1 MNQFQ
6 DAFISYGRADSKA
19 FAKTLNDRLVAEG
32 LEVWF
37 DFDDIPLGVD
47 YQNQID
53 NGIECADNF
62 LFIIAPHSV
71 NSPYCAKEVNRA
83 LLYNKRIIPILHV
96 EQITQEIWQ
105 QRFPQGT
112 EAQWAGYQEKGLHS
126 SFPNLHPEL
135 AKINWIYCREG
146 IDDFEKAFQGLLEI
160 LSRQQSYV
168 RQHTLL
174 LSKAL
179 EWGRQQKQSRY
190 LLVGDERRQAEAW
203 LKMRFKDE
211 QAPCTPSYLH
221 CEFITES
228 IKNANNLMTQ
238 VFLSYA
244 EEEIEVMEKVR
255 QSLRRE
261 GFTVWTN
268 KTDIQTG
275 VSFVEAIYRGIEE
288 ADNLVYLMS
297 PASLESTYCQQEIEY
312 ALSLNKRII
321 PLLVKPADLKQVPS
335 ALQGLQYIDLTD
347 NTIELDYQQDESHLV
362 RTLHQDAAYYEEH
375 KILLTKAL
383 KWERQNRNPSILL
396 RGYNLQHAESW
407 LKVGKARS
415 LHPPLPLQEE
425 FIAASLQQPPG
436 ISLEVFVSYSRTD
449 SDFARKLN
457 DALQMQGKTTWFDQE
472 SIASGSDFQQEIY
485 RGIENAE
492 NFLFVLSPRSVNSPY
507 CADEVEY
514 AVKLNKR
521 IITILYRAVNPAELH
536 PDLAKVQWIDFT
548 HQEGDF
554 YTHFN
559 ELLRTL
565 DTDREHVH
573 NHTKWLQRAIEWEK
587 RDKDADL
594 LLRGSEFAIAENWF
608 QEANQAKK
616 HPPAT
621 ALQTTFIQCSRNAI
635 QAAVQQEKRRLVV
648 LRSLL
653 GMMTVIAGV
662 AVVASIS
669 AFKSQQE
676 AHESER
682 VARQGEI
689 KALAESSKAQF
700 ALGRE
705 FDALL
710 LGLRAAN
717 KLQDQQVAEGDSSL
731 QTQVLAALQQSVF
744 SIREKN
750 RLKNFNGAVS
760 NVLFSPN
767 GQLLATVDAE
777 GNKLWRLDG
786 TQMAKLNDLT
796 EDGFSVMGFS
806 HDNQTIATFNQ
817 IWNRKNPIQIWGVDG
832 KQKSQIRGKE
842 GFQSVQFSPDHRTI
856 ATFDGDVSQLWQMD
870 GKAIATLGNSTIVFS
885 QDGQTVAGVDADQQ
899 VMNFWRRDG
908 KLISTV
914 ETEKEFNPRALNQDG
929 SLAVMSDG
937 KTLKLQHRNRQGLTP
952 LAESTVSTN
961 SYLIAV
967 LFSPDGKTVAAV
979 YNNTS
984 SGKGFV
990 KLWRLDGSLRTTLTH
1005 EQFISGLELSPDSQ
1019 RVVTASYD
1027 KTVKL
1032 WNLDGTLL
1040 ANLVG
1045 HGDWVTAIDLSP
1057 DGKTIVSASY
1067 DSTLKVWANDDSLLK
1082 KWDANRTV
1090 FSDDKQVFATAIE
1103 NGPVA
1108 VWKMDGTPIATLI
1121 PKSEG
1126 LADLQFSQN
1135 GKTIVTSFSDSDA
1148 YGPLQLWNGDGK
1160 LVKTLIEKTQ
1170 NPKDQ
1175 DSTYLSVLVSQDG
1188 KSIVTNLQGPDAYG
1202 PLQLWNGDGKLV
1214 KTLIEK
1220 TQKPKGQDSTYLNV
1234 SVSQDGKSIV
1244 TNLQGSDVYGPV
1256 QLWNGDG
1263 KLVKT
1268 LIEKTQ
1274 KPKDQ
1279 DSGFLNVF
1287 FSKDGQSIVT
1297 SPQSSDSYGPVKLW
1311 DARQGTFRATLAA
1324 ATQINQNKTS
1334 NIEFSE
1340 DSQTLLTVTNSS
1352 DARSVVKLW
1361 RSNGTLIKT
1370 LIDASEIKGSVT
1382 ATFSQSDSDRTIT
1395 KPPIP
1400 NQIITAIPGGA
1411 VQLWGTDGTPLD
1423 TVTEKLEV
1431 EKQTEDLRLSPDG
1444 QILAVGVNRK
1454 KIQLWDVKGQK
1465 LLQTISHEGD
1475 ALAWSFSPD
1484 SQMFASGS
1492 FDNTI
1497 KLWSRSTKSVVPL
1510 NGHIS
1515 GVSQLHFAPN
1525 GKHLTSISEKGNV
1538 ILFPLEGLTDLQT
1551 WVKRG
1556 CQHLGNYLR
1565 INANE
1570 EDQQLC
1576 DTTLITAQHSQ

>member
-6 DAFISYGRADSKA
+6 NAFISYGRADSKT
-19 FAKTLNDRLVAEG
+19 FAKNLNDRLVAEG

-71 NSPYCAKEVNRA
+71 NSPYCAKEVQWA

-105 QRFPQGT
+105 QRRPQGT
-112 EAQWAGYQEKGLHS
+112 DAEWAEYQTKGLHS
-126 SFPNLHPEL
+126 SFPNMHPEL

-160 LSRQQSYV
+160 LNRQQSYV

-174 LSKAL
+174 LAKAL
-179 EWGRQQKQSRY
+179 EWERQQKQSRY
-190 LLVGDERRQAEAW
+190 LLVGEERQQAEAW
-203 LKMRFKDE
+203 LKTRFKDE
-211 QAPCTPSYLH
+211 QAPCIPSPLH

-228 IKNANNLMTQ
+228 IKNAHNLMTQ
-238 VFLSYA
+238 IFLSYA
-244 EEEIEVMEKVR
+244 EEEIEMMEKVR

-288 ADNLVYLMS
+288 ADNLVYLLS
-297 PASLESTYCQQEIEY
+297 PAALQSAYCKQEIEY

-321 PLLVKPADLKQVPS
+321 PILVKPTDLEQVPPV
-335 ALQGLQYIDLTD
+335 LQDLQYIDLTD
-347 NTIELDYQQDESHLV
+347 NTIERDYQQDESQLV
-362 RTLHQDAAYYEEH
+362 RVLHQDAAYYEEH

-396 RGYNLQHAESW
+396 RGYNLQHAEAW
-407 LKVGKARS
+407 LKLGKARS
-415 LHPPLPLQEE
+415 LHPPLPLQAE
-425 FIAASLQQPPG
+425 FIAASLQQPPD

-457 DALQMQGKTTWFDQE
+457 DALQTQGKTTWFDQE

-492 NFLFVLSPRSVNSPY
+492 NFLFILSPRSINSPY

-521 IITILYRAVNPAELH
+521 MITILHQTVNTAELH
-536 PDLAKVQWIDFT
+536 PELAKVQWIDFT
-548 HQEGDF
+548 RQKGDF

-559 ELLRTL
+559 ELSRTL

-587 RDKDADL
+587 REKDTDL
-594 LLRGSEFAIAENWF
+594 LLRGSEFAIAENWL
-608 QEANQAKK
+608 QEATQTKK
-616 HPPAT
+616 HPSAT
-621 ALQTTFIQCSRNAI
+621 ALQTTFIQCSRDAI
-635 QAAVQQEKRRLVV
+635 QAAVKQEKRRLVI

-653 GMMTVIAGV
+653 GMMTAIAGV

-669 AFKSQQE
+669 AFKNQQEAHKSQQE
-676 AHESER
+676 ATR
-682 VARQGEI
+682 GEI

-700 ALGRE
+700 ALGKE

-710 LGLRAAN
+710 SGLRAAK
-717 KLQDQQVAEGDSSL
+717 KLEDQEISEEDSSL

-750 RLKNFNGAVS
+750 RLKNFNGPVS
-760 NVLFSPN
+760 NVIFSPN
-767 GQLLATVDAE
+767 GQMLATTDAE

-786 TQMAKLNDLT
+786 TQITKLNDLT

-806 HDNQTIATFNQ
+806 HNNQTIATFTQ
-817 IWNRKNPIQIWGVDG
+817 IWNRKNAIQIWGVDG
-832 KQKSQIRGKE
+832 KLKSQIRGKE

-856 ATFDGDVSQLWQMD
+856 ATFDGDVSQLWQID
-870 GKAIATLGNSTIVFS
+870 GKAIATLGNSSVVFS
-885 QDGQTVAGVDADQQ
+885 EDGQTIAGVDADQQ
-899 VMNFWRRDG
+899 VMNFWQRDG

-914 ETEKEFNPRALNQDG
+914 ETEKEFTPWALNQGG
-929 SLAVMSDG
+929 SLIVMSDG
-937 KTLKLQHRNRQGLTP
+937 KTLKLQNREGHVLNP
-952 LAESTVSTN
+952 LVKSTVPGN
-961 SYLIAV
+961 MYLAAV
-967 LFSPDGKTVAAV
+967 MFSPDGKTIAAV
-979 YNNTS
+979 YNNVK
-984 SGKGFV
+984 SGKGLV
-990 KLWRLDGSLRTTLTH
+990 KLWRFDGSLRATLMY
-1005 EQFISGLELSPDSQ
+1005 EQAISGLEFTPDSQ
-1019 RVVTASYD
+1019 RVVVASYD

-1067 DSTLKVWANDDSLLK
+1067 DSTLKVWANNDSLLK
-1082 KWDANRTV
+1082 KWDANQTV
-1090 FSDDKQVFATAIE
+1090 FSNDKQVFATAIE

-1108 VWKMDGTPIATLI
+1108 MWKMDGTPITTLI
-1121 PKSEG
+1121 QKSEG

-1135 GKTIVTSFSDSDA
+1135 GKTIVTSFTDSDA
-1148 YGPLQLWNGDGK
+1148 YGPVQLWNEDGK

-1170 NPKDQ
+1170 KPEGQN
-1175 DSTYLSVLVSQDG
+1175 SVYLSMLVSQDG
-1188 KSIVTNLQGPDAYG
+1188 KSIVTNLQGSDAYG

-1220 TQKPKGQDSTYLNV
+1220 TQKPKGQNSTFLNV
-1234 SVSQDGKSIV
+1234 WVSQNGKSIV
-1244 TNLQGSDVYGPV
+1244 TNLQGSDAYGPL

-1274 KPKDQ
+1274 KPKGQ
-1279 DSGFLNVF
+1279 NSVVLNVQL
-1287 FSKDGQSIVT
+1287 SEDGQSIVT
-1297 SPQSSDSYGPVKLW
+1297 SPRSSASYGPVKLW
-1311 DARQGTFRATLAA
+1311 DAKQGTLRATLAV
-1324 ATQINQNKTS
+1324 ATQINQNKTPS
-1334 NIEFSE
+1334 IEFSE
-1340 DSQTLLTVTNSS
+1340 DSQTLLTVINSA
-1352 DARSVVKLW
+1352 DASSVVKLW

-1370 LIDASEIKGSVT
+1370 LVDASEIKGSVT
-1382 ATFSQSDSDRTIT
+1382 ATFSQSDSDRAIGKTL
-1395 KPPIP
+1395 IP
-1400 NQIITAIPGGA
+1400 NRIITAVPGGA
-1411 VQLWGTDGTPLD
+1411 VQLWDTDGTPLH

-1431 EKQTEDLRLSPDG
+1431 EQQTEDLRLSPDG
-1444 QILAVGVNRK
+1444 QILAVGLNRK

-1475 ALAWSFSPD
+1475 AFAWSFSPD

-1497 KLWSRSTKSVVPL
+1497 KLWSRSTKSVIPL

-1515 GVSQLHFAPN
+1515 GVNQLHFAPN
-1525 GKHLTSISEKGNV
+1525 GKNLTSISEKGNV
-1538 ILFPLEGLTDLQT
+1538 ILFPLEGLADLQT

-1556 CQHLGNYLR
+1556 CQHLGNYLQ

-1570 EDQQLC
+1570 EDRYLC
-1576 DTTLITAQHSQ
+1576 DTALTTAQNPH